1 MVIFND
7 IQKAYQ
13 VLQPIVKHTPL
24 EKSKTFSRLVNANVY
39 LKEENLQTTGSFKI
53 RGAYNKIYH
62 LSPQEKKQ
70 GVVCASAGNHA
81 QGVAHASAL
90 MKVNSTVYMPIYTPP
105 TKIIATKSYGATVVL
120 EGATYDDAALAAKK
134 YAEEKKLTFVHAF
147 NDGLVIAGQGTIGI
161 EIFEDLPE
169 VDIVVVPIGGGG
181 LISGIGLALKTLKPK
196 VKIIGVEAEGAQSM
210 KRSLEEGKIV
220 PLKSI
225 MTIADGIAVKT
236 PKELTFSL
244 AQKYVDDVV
253 TVNDEEIANALYLLL
268 QRTKLVVEPAGAVG
282 LAAVLSKKISF
293 PKKNIV
299 VLLSGGNVNLSLLTQ
314 IIERGMMRHKLL
326 VKVSITA
333 LDKPK
338 VLKDILS
345 ILADVG
351 ANVQSI
357 AHDRC
362 TTAVP
367 VGFVKIIITFQTLGK
382 EQIEMI
388 KKKFNQKKVQYHIL
402 N

>member
-1 MVIFND
+1 MLTFKD
-7 IQKAYQ
+7 IQEAYKILKP
-13 VLQPIVKHTPL
+13 VVRRTPL
-24 EKSKTFSRLVNANVY
+24 EKSKTFSHMIKANVY

-62 LSPQEKKQ
+62 LTKEERKF

-81 QGVAHASAL
+81 QGVAYASTQ
-90 MKVNSTVYMPIYTPP
+90 MNVKSTVFMPIYTPP
-105 TKIIATKSYGATVVL
+105 TKIIATKAYGATVVL
-120 EGATYDDAALAAKK
+120 EGITYDDAALAAKK
-134 YAEEKKLTFVHAF
+134 YAEEKKMTFVHAF
-147 NDGLVIAGQGTIGI
+147 NDDFVIAGQGTIGI
-161 EIFEDLPE
+161 EICEGLPQ
-169 VDIVVVPIGGGG
+169 VDMVLVPIGGGG
-181 LISGIGLALKTLKPK
+181 LISGIALALKTLKPK

-210 KRSLEEGKIV
+210 KRSLEQNKIV

-236 PKELTFSL
+236 PKELTFAL
-244 AQKYVDDVV
+244 AQQYVDEVV
-253 TVNDEEIANALYLLL
+253 TVNDEEIANTLYLLL
-268 QRTKLVVEPAGAVG
+268 QRTKLVVEPAGAVA
-282 LAAVLSKKISF
+282 LAALLSKKVSF
-293 PKKNIV
+293 PKKNV
-299 VLLSGGNVNLSLLTQ
+299 VAVLSGGNVNLSLLTQ

-326 VKVSITA
+326 VKVSVTA

-338 VLKDILS
+338 VLKDILV
-345 ILADVG
+345 ILADFG

-367 VGFVKIIITFQTLGK
+367 VGYVKIVITFQTLGK

-388 KKKFNQKKVQYHIL
+388 KQEFNRKKVKYHIL
-402 N
+402 S

>member
-1 MVIFND
+1 MLTFKD
-7 IQKAYQ
+7 IQEAYEILKP
-13 VLQPIVKHTPL
+13 VVRRTPL
-24 EKSKTFSRLVNANVY
+24 ERSKTFSHMIKANVY

-62 LSPQEKKQ
+62 LTKEERKF

-81 QGVAHASAL
+81 QGIAYASTL
-90 MKVNSTVYMPIYTPP
+90 MGVKSTVFMPIYTPP

-120 EGATYDDAALAAKK
+120 EGITYDDAALAAKK
-134 YAEEKKLTFVHAF
+134 YAEEKKMTFVHAF
-147 NDGLVIAGQGTIGI
+147 NDDFVIAGQGTIGI
-161 EIFEDLPE
+161 EIFEVLPQ
-169 VDIVVVPIGGGG
+169 VDVVLVPVGGGG
-181 LISGIGLALKTLKPK
+181 LISGIALALKTLKPN

-210 KRSLEEGKIV
+210 KLSLEQNKIV

-236 PKELTFSL
+236 PKELTFAL
-244 AQKYVDDVV
+244 AQQYVDEVV
-253 TVNDEEIANALYLLL
+253 TVNDEEIADALYLLL
-268 QRTKLVVEPAGAVG
+268 QRTKLVVEPAGAVA
-282 LAAVLSKKISF
+282 LAALLSKKVSF
-293 PKKNIV
+293 PKKNV
-299 VLLSGGNVNLSLLTQ
+299 VAVLTGGNVNLSLLTQ

-326 VKVSITA
+326 VKVSVTA

-338 VLKDILS
+338 VLKDILA
-345 ILADVG
+345 ILADFG

-367 VGFVKIIITFQTLGK
+367 VGYVKIVITFQTLGK
-382 EQIEMI
+382 EQIDMI
-388 KKKFNQKKVQYHIL
+388 KQEFDHKKVKYHIL
-402 N
+402 S